1 MSSNQPSK
9 PPPNSFHAR
18 TNMAAPMIPATPAA
32 TAGRTI
38 FPPLLTGG
46 ETGGAEDATGTTA
59 AGGTPDP
66 AGAVASHGQ
75 DVMVVVLRTSVF
87 TFPLEV

>member
-1 MSSNQPSK
+1 
-9 PPPNSFHAR
+9 
-18 TNMAAPMIPATPAA
+18 MAAPIIPATPAA

-66 AGAVASHGQ
+66 AAVASHGQ